1 VIALRPWACLLLPVS
16 WLFVALIPVLL
27 MLATFG
33 LQRLET
39 KLDRGCVGAAEVAEF
54 LAQAR
59 PGDMRTL
66 ARNGMPEALDS
77 FQRRRPVAP
86 SQRVAQY
93 SPAYALPVH
102 AMANPQFRPQRRVD
116 SV

>member
-1 VIALRPWACLLLPVS
+1 
-16 WLFVALIPVLL
+16 

-33 LQRLET
+33 LHRVET
-39 KLDRGCVGAAEVAEF
+39 HLNRECVGAADVAEF

-66 ARNGMPEALDS
+66 ARDGMPEALDS
-77 FQRRRPVAP
+77 IRQRRTLRGVDPSWQVAHTTRGCPQPVP
-86 SQRVAQY
+86 
-93 SPAYALPVH
+93 
-102 AMANPQFRPQRRVD
+102 AMANPQFRPTRHAD

>member
-1 VIALRPWACLLLPVS
+1 VS
-16 WLFVALIPVLL
+16 WLFVALVPGLL

-33 LQRLET
+33 LDRLEGR
-39 KLDRGCVGAAEVAEF
+39 LNHEAVGATEVAEF

-66 ARNGMPEALDS
+66 ARDGMPEALDC
-77 FQRRRPVAP
+77 FQRRRLRDAQPM
-86 SQRVAQY
+86 RVK
-93 SPAYALPVH
+93 
-102 AMANPQFRPQRRVD
+102 ANPQFRQTRHAD

>member
-1 VIALRPWACLLLPVS
+1 
-16 WLFVALIPVLL
+16 

-33 LQRLET
+33 LQRVESGLNQ
-39 KLDRGCVGAAEVAEF
+39 DCMGAADVAEF

-66 ARNGMPEALDS
+66 VRDGMPVALDS
-77 FQRRRPVAP
+77 FQRRRTRPVVQPVA
-86 SQRVAQY
+86 
-93 SPAYALPVH
+93 
-102 AMANPQFRPQRRVD
+102 AMANPQFRPTPHAD